1 MSDDSCTRGNC
12 NKVTRTIVFRKRL
25 IETCEFV
32 YFQATDLLISYVV
45 LGLTERDLLRLTD
58 RLMKS
63 DAQTNNIDRWKTQM
77 ALDSLRLLPID
88 TSKLVIV
95 TLIDR
100 VP

>member
-1 MSDDSCTRGNC
+1 M
-12 NKVTRTIVFRKRL
+12 
-25 IETCEFV
+25 
-32 YFQATDLLISYVV
+32 YFQATDLLISYVFI
-45 LGLTERDLLRLTD
+45 GLTERDLLRLTD

-95 TLIDR
+95 TIIDK